1 MFFWCS
7 CSWCLRVFTSQRDW
21 TGWRWKQGPSGSVHR
36 CIWKER
42 GKQYLQE
49 GMRHGQVMVFHHLRE
64 NSRSSAHLCHV
75 DMQTMKV
82 HRSGPWK
89 NGCQASFF
97 AAQLLIA
104 ITNSYSV
111 TPKTCSRSQAPRSCA
126 VTDAF
131 PRLIIG
137 KAKYLLMIQLIPVD
151 ILVCPPN
158 CPESWLTCK
167 FSAVV
172 VRMGMGCL

>member
-1 MFFWCS
+1 
-7 CSWCLRVFTSQRDW
+7 
-21 TGWRWKQGPSGSVHR
+21 
-36 CIWKER
+36 
-42 GKQYLQE
+42 
-49 GMRHGQVMVFHHLRE
+49 MVFHHLRE

-131 PRLIIG
+131 PRLVIG

-172 VRMGMGCL
+172 VRMGMGCLQGKNFATGKSWLVQHCKRFLNYMRGRDSTWSFCTGRSSRTRSSRIFA